1 MNVIFNGQLMRIIW
15 ALCIVQY
22 FDFCWHSNTGEGSY
36 GKVYKGLDKK
46 TGELV
51 AVKMVPNEE
60 ESALEK
66 EIRMLKDCNSEY
78 VVKYLASYFKDQML
92 WLIME

>member
-1 MNVIFNGQLMRIIW
+1 MIYADTL
-15 ALCIVQY
+15 
-22 FDFCWHSNTGEGSY
+22 SNTGEGSY